1 MMFSQTNQSFAFR
14 LSIAKYVNF
23 DNQCPFSF
31 EMNSNAVIKGRK
43 LWLYHFLSKIESNDL
58 PTYKPVNRDINV
70 LLRDAQN

>member
-14 LSIAKYVNF
+14 LSNSYVNF

-43 LWLYHFLSKIESNDL
+43 DCGFTISYQNESNDL
-58 PTYKPVNRDINV
+58 PY
-70 LLRDAQN
+70 L